1 MSDTN
6 GLAAPPCPVRVCQLS
21 KRFGEVDNDKRPR
34 AEYVL
39 GRILEAKGDAAGAKE
54 HMAKYLM
61 LEPAPADVDL
71 VRGHIDNLGKPQAK
85 DVDPELE
92 PL

>member
-1 MSDTN
+1 MRLDPKN
-6 GLAAPPCPVRVCQLS
+6 KL
-21 KRFGEVDNDKRPR
+21 PR

-39 GRILEAKGDAAGAKE
+39 GRILEAKGDIPGAKE
-54 HMAKYLM
+54 HMAKYLA

-71 VRGHIDNLGKPQAK
+71 VHGHVDNLGKPPAAS
-85 DVDPELE
+85 VDPELE

>member
-1 MSDTN
+1 VQQAIRLD
-6 GLAAPPCPVRVCQLS
+6 L
-21 KRFGEVDNDKRPR
+21 KYKRPR

-39 GRILEAKGDAAGAKE
+39 GRILEAQGNVAGAKE
-54 HMAKYLM
+54 HMAKYLT
-61 LEPAPADVDL
+61 LDPGPPDIDL
-71 VRGHIDNLGKPQAK
+71 VRGHIQYLGKPQAN